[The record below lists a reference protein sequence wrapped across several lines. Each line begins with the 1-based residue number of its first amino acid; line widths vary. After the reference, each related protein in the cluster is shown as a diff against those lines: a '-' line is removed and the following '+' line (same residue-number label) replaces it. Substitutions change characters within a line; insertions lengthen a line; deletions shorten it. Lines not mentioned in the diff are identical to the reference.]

1 MHEQHGIGDT
11 RIDDLRSQLEESGFE
26 PTTRGALADD
36 LHVAN
41 QINGDPDSVKQLI
54 KTMIIQNV
62 RREIIVNKK
71 LESHFVNC
79 IIAKQVKH
87 LPDGTAIM
95 PWNQKPSESQK
106 IDTEAVEEAKAS
118 TFQIWKI
125 KVTGPAVKYAIITTG
140 VIGLAWMVM
149 YRQDVAMQK
158 MKESVIPE
166 IVKSVKAT
174 IVSNTEDPK

>member
-1 MHEQHGIGDT
+1 MIDRHGQDDT
-11 RIDDLRSQLEESGFE
+11 RIDDLKSQLEDSGFE

-62 RREIIVNKK
+62 RREIIVHKK
-71 LESHFVNC
+71 LQSHFTNC
-79 IIAKQVKH
+79 IVARQVKT
-87 LPDGTAIM
+87 LADGTVIY
-95 PWNQKPSESQK
+95 PWQKPSESQK
-106 IDTEAVEEAKAS
+106 IDIQVVEDGKDS
-118 TFQIWKI
+118 TFQLWKI

-140 VIGLAWMVM
+140 VIGLAWMM
-149 YRQDVAMQK
+149 IYRQDMAMQK

-166 IVKSVKAT
+166 IVKSVTAT
-174 IVSNTEDPK
+174 IASNTEESK